1 MVTNAFRDTG
11 MPVAEPAV
19 FVEGTVREEDVM
31 TLRDKEAV
39 VERMEEPELLWMC
52 PPPRKPP
59 QSRHK
64 EAMPGS
70 GVAGAGGL
78 RCADSSRT
86 DGGSDAASWKRL
98 LGGRRDAPSVQ
109 GGTPTSS
116 TTTWR
121 PTATPKGSPT
131 SG

>member
-59 QSRHK
+59 Q
-64 EAMPGS
+64 
-70 GVAGAGGL
+70 VAPQRSNAGQ
-78 RCADSSRT
+78 
-86 DGGSDAASWKRL
+86 W
-98 LGGRRDAPSVQ
+98 RRWR
-109 GGTPTSS
+109 
-116 TTTWR
+116 WR
-121 PTATPKGSPT
+121 PSMRRQQQDGW
-131 SG
+131 G